1 MNTNS
6 CIYSYGQSSG
16 LQPDF
21 LISSPAVSG
30 SHSGRRHAAYE
41 ILAARSAVS
50 RRADPRRFRSSFI
63 ICPDSAEVKIFL
75 TQINTRRIFR
85 KSPVSPIDFPPSG
98 VV

>member
-1 MNTNS
+1 MQRMKFS
-6 CIYSYGQSSG
+6 
-16 LQPDF
+16 QPAA
-21 LISSPAVSG
+21 PYP
-30 SHSGRRHAAYE
+30 SGR
-41 ILAARSAVS
+41 I
-50 RRADPRRFRSSFI
+50 RADFI